1 VELEEDLLGDSHL
14 EKSERKHM
22 KKSVP
27 SVGKKIFL
35 KVPDSIGDMTD
46 TELEKLASNLYS
58 KIINAFEIKA
68 GKDDD

>member
-1 VELEEDLLGDSHL
+1 VELEEDLLEDSHL
-14 EKSERKHM
+14 EKSEEKLM

-27 SVGKKIFL
+27 GVGKKIFL
-35 KVPDSIGDMTD
+35 KVPDLIGDMTD